1 MRNFVV
7 LILFMLS
14 MTTFAQST
22 DEGRIS
28 IQAIMPDGVIPV
40 EASNNLETRMQRM
53 LVSNGFGDNGYVER
67 FVLTAKVDVTSKDV
81 VPSTPA
87 RISEKMDVTFFVGD
101 VVENK
106 LYASCTMSLQGI
118 GTNEN
123 KALISAFSRLNPNQ
137 KVFAEML
144 EKAKTKIV
152 DYYTNHCFEEINKAR
167 TMASVGNYDE
177 AISRMLAVPNV
188 CSDCHDKCQNAA
200 TVFYQQKID
209 AFGLQLLNMARNA
222 WMKNQSEEGAYEVA
236 QYLDKI
242 SPYSSCFA
250 EADKLRSEVS
260 SKLRADEQRA
270 WEMQVRE
277 YEDRQNYKRSI
288 VKACRDVGIAWAN
301 NQPKSTVKNIIRS
314 WW

>member
-137 KVFAEML
+137 KIFAEML
-144 EKAKTKIV
+144 EKAKVKIV
-152 DYYTNHCFEEINKAR
+152 DYYTNHCSEEINKAR

-188 CSDCHDKCQNAA
+188 CSDCYDKCQNVA

-209 AFGLQLLNMARNA
+209 AFGLQQLNMARNA

-270 WEMQVRE
+270 WEMQVKE

-288 VKACRDVGIAWAN
+288 VKACRVVGVAWAN
-301 NQPKSTVKNIIRS
+301 NQPKSIVKNIIRS

>member
-123 KALISAFSRLNPNQ
+123 KALISAFSRLDPNQ
-137 KVFAEML
+137 KIFAEML
-144 EKAKTKIV
+144 EKAKAKIV
-152 DYYTNHCFEEINKAR
+152 DYYTNHCSEEINKAR

-188 CSDCHDKCQNAA
+188 CSDCYDKCQNAA

-209 AFGLQLLNMARNA
+209 AFGLQQLNMARNT

-270 WEMQVRE
+270 WEMQVKE

-288 VKACRDVGIAWAN
+288 VKACRDVGVAWAN
-301 NQPKSTVKNIIRS
+301 NQPKSIVKNIIRS